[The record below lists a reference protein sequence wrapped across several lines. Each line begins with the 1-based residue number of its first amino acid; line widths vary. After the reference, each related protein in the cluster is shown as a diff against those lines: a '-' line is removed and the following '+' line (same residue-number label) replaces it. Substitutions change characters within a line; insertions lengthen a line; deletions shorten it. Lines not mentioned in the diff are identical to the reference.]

1 MASHQ
6 SGLLTRTVPHRC
18 VLPHVTQLASPTDG
32 ITSIRVANSDCSTSL
47 CPATLFHIWVL
58 PHVTQL
64 ATPTDGITSIRVAN
78 SDCSTSGS
86 CHTSP
91 NSPHRLMASHQSGLL
106 TRTVPHRWVL
116 PHVTQLPQTVASH
129 QSGLLTRTV
138 PHRWVLPHV
147 TQLATPTDGITS
159 IRVANSDCS
168 TSLGPAT
175 RHPTRH
181 TD

>member
-1 MASHQ
+1 M
-6 SGLLTRTVPHRC
+6 
-18 VLPHVTQLASPTDG
+18 
-32 ITSIRVANSDCSTSL
+32 
-47 CPATLFHIWVL
+47 
-58 PHVTQL
+58 
-64 ATPTDGITSIRVAN
+64 
-78 SDCSTSGS
+78 
-86 CHTSP
+86 
-91 NSPHRLMASHQSGLL
+91 
-106 TRTVPHRWVL
+106 
-116 PHVTQLPQTVASH
+116 ASH

-168 TSLGPAT
+168 TSLAPATRHPTPTPTDNITSIRVANSECSTSLGPATRSRHTSPNSPHRLMVSHQSGLLTRTVPHRWVLPHVTQLPTPTDNITSIRVANSECSTSLGPAT